1 MEYVVG
7 GDLSSLLKNLGSFS
21 EEMTRVYSGEAAL
34 ALEYLH
40 HNGIIHRDI
49 KP

>member
-7 GDLSSLLKNLGSFS
+7 GDLSSLLRNFGHFN
-21 EEMTRVYSGEAAL
+21 EDMTRIYSGEAAI

-40 HNGIIHRDI
+40 QNGIIHRDI